1 MKKNQT
7 STLKK
12 VLRTL
17 GYVLVLVASVF
28 VITKTVATNN
38 DLTLLKPFSGLAD
51 SIFDIIKFLNDY
63 IVIMFGVGM
72 LLIVFAIRSA
82 FISIFMLAIT
92 LILIIYPNSE
102 LVNLFG
108 VGVGTLSFIPD
119 LLGDIISSNKFI
131 NPVFLVLAVVLI
143 NLMLK
148 NKKPKKFSLF
158 WYGLGTTILALNMIL
173 RFVNVESF
181 ISGIGLDFPVT
192 NYLYLLSYS
201 LLIVGS
207 VFGVLGFKKA

>member
-17 GYVLVLVASVF
+17 GFVLVLVASVI

-38 DLTLLKPFSGLAD
+38 DLTLLKPFSGLAE
-51 SIFDIIKFLNDY
+51 SIHELVKFLNDY
-63 IVIMFGVGM
+63 IVIMFSVGM

-82 FISIFMLAIT
+82 FVSIFMLAIT
-92 LILIIYPNSE
+92 LILILYPNSE
-102 LVNLFG
+102 LINLFG

-119 LLGDIISSNKFI
+119 LLDDVISI
-131 NPVFLVLAVVLI
+131 NEYISPVFLVLAVVLI

-158 WYGLGTTILALNMIL
+158 WYGLGTTILGLNMIL

-201 LLIVGS
+201 LLVVGS
-207 VFGVLGFKKA
+207 VFGILGFKKA